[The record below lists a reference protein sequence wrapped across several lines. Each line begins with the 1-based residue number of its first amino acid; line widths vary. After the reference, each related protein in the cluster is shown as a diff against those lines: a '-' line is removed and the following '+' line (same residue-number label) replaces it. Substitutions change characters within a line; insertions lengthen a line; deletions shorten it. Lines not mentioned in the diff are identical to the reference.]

1 MSVVI
6 NVILFLITCVLIGF
20 VAEIVLEIIKLQRNP
35 IPRMQNH
42 DKRFSEIDNEYLHEM
57 YIVKLR

>member
-1 MSVVI
+1 MIVVI
-6 NVILFLITCVLIGF
+6 NVVLFLITCVMIGF
-20 VAEIVLEIIKLQRNP
+20 IVVAVLETVKLKRNP

-57 YIVKLR
+57 YMVKLR

>member
-1 MSVVI
+1 MIVVI
-6 NVILFLITCVLIGF
+6 NVVLFLITCVMIGF
-20 VAEIVLEIIKLQRNP
+20 IVLAVLETVKLKRNP

-57 YIVKLR
+57 YMVKLR

>member
-1 MSVVI
+1 MSIVV
-6 NVILFLITCVLIGF
+6 NVILLTVTCMIIGFAVKLITEAV
-20 VAEIVLEIIKLQRNP
+20 KLQRNP

-57 YIVKLR
+57 YSVKLR